1 MDRLL
6 FQRDHSDC
14 NNKAALEGSNSG
26 LETSSAKKQA
36 SSAVWVGLKKGSG
49 HGHPHGN

>member
-36 SSAVWVGLKKGSG
+36 SSAV
-49 HGHPHGN
+49 